1 MSEDILNTISKRTGL
16 SKADCSKVAEE
27 LLSELH
33 KRFFEAD
40 SDYIGERA
48 PFELSDRAFY
58 HFLGMLEQF
67 SEKYGWDKGSISQYL
82 GRMPPVERWK
92 ELSKEMDGWENRR

>member
-1 MSEDILNTISKRTGL
+1 MDENILDRISERTGVPK
-16 SKADCSKVAEE
+16 SDCSQVAEE
-27 LLSELH
+27 LFCELH

-48 PFELSDRAFY
+48 RFEMSDRAFY

-67 SEKYGWDKGSISQYL
+67 SEKYNWDKGSISEYL
-82 GRMPPVERWK
+82 GRMPPCERWQ
-92 ELSKEMDGWENRR
+92 ELRKEMDGWEYKR